1 MHLFAKTLT
10 GKVIQLEVE
19 KSETVGDVKRK
30 VEEKEGIPVASQ
42 RLILARDQE
51 RQRLDDNGRT
61 LADLNIPDQ
70 ATLFLLIGC
79 SGHHRGDHTDH
90 HHKANLSEKK

>member
-19 KSETVGDVKRK
+19 KTETVGDVKRK

-79 SGHHRGDHTDH
+79 SGHHHTRGDHTNH
-90 HHKANLSEKK
+90 HH

>member
-19 KSETVGDVKRK
+19 KTETVGDVKRK

-42 RLILARDQE
+42 RLILARGQE
-51 RQRLDDNGRT
+51 RQHLDDNGRT
-61 LADLNIPDQ
+61 LAGLNIPDQ

-79 SGHHRGDHTDH
+79 SGHHHTRGDHTNH
-90 HHKANLSEKK
+90 HH